1 MRGVDG
7 HRRDDWEDLPLEI
20 IFHPFLLRF
29 CRIFRMD
36 EVEPFRAKLGQDHM
50 EETILARDKLLAGVG
65 DLLKLLLRRH
75 MGDVTALH
83 AIFLLVLQP
92 RHADHEE
99 FIQIRTRDRQEFQF
113 FQQGIVRIHCFLQ
126 YAAIE
131 LQHDS
136 SRFR

>member
-1 MRGVDG
+1 
-7 HRRDDWEDLPLEI
+7 
-20 IFHPFLLRF
+20 
-29 CRIFRMD
+29 
-36 EVEPFRAKLGQDHM
+36 M
-50 EETILARDKLLAGVG
+50 EETILARDELLAGVG

-83 AIFLLVLQP
+83 AVLSFWCLQP

-113 FQQGIVRIHCFLQ
+113 FQQGIVRIHRLLQ
-126 YAAIE
+126 YRR
-131 LQHDS
+131 LNCSHDS